1 MELHPSGVRWGRRSN
16 LATKAVFNGAAFC
29 TRGALCH
36 VESVKKHNIYTFF
49 FYNLMYVSASTGSSF
64 GRTSRRRQLVVIS
77 WGECA
82 VRSLRLTDRAVN
94 QFPRPPQQQ
103 INHDILQRSRT
114 SLHHFFFFPNAKLEI
129 FVRRRDCSNLRRIYE
144 RANKLFMSAYCC
156 SALTFWLL
164 TRFKLLP
171 SCPVSLWARS
181 WRPPSLWPLFLQWIS
196 SRLWLSTPFYF
207 DSFCPSWPFFF
218 SFCAPPTVRHKDRL

>member
-1 MELHPSGVRWGRRSN
+1 MKLHPSGVRWGRRSGQSSCSTPN

-29 TRGALCH
+29 ARGALCH

-114 SLHHFFFFPNAKLEI
+114 SLHHFFFSPTRNWKYLCGGEI
-129 FVRRRDCSNLRRIYE
+129 VPICGGSMNV
-144 RANKLFMSAYCC
+144 
-156 SALTFWLL
+156 LTNY
-164 TRFKLLP
+164 
-171 SCPVSLWARS
+171 SCQHIVA
-181 WRPPSLWPLFLQWIS
+181 
-196 SRLWLSTPFYF
+196 
-207 DSFCPSWPFFF
+207 
-218 SFCAPPTVRHKDRL
+218 APWHFGS

>member
-1 MELHPSGVRWGRRSN
+1 MFAEVVAQTWQQKPSLMELPFVHEGHFVTLNQS
-16 LATKAVFNGAAFC
+16 K
-29 TRGALCH
+29 
-36 VESVKKHNIYTFF
+36 NIIYVL

-114 SLHHFFFFPNAKLEI
+114 SLHHFFFSPTRNWKYLCGGEI
-129 FVRRRDCSNLRRIYE
+129 VPICGGSMNV
-144 RANKLFMSAYCC
+144 
-156 SALTFWLL
+156 LTNY
-164 TRFKLLP
+164 
-171 SCPVSLWARS
+171 SCQHIVA
-181 WRPPSLWPLFLQWIS
+181 
-196 SRLWLSTPFYF
+196 
-207 DSFCPSWPFFF
+207 
-218 SFCAPPTVRHKDRL
+218 APWHFGS

>member
-1 MELHPSGVRWGRRSN
+1 MFAEVVAQTWQQKPFLMELPLVHEGHFVTLNQS
-16 LATKAVFNGAAFC
+16 K
-29 TRGALCH
+29 
-36 VESVKKHNIYTFF
+36 NIIYVL

-114 SLHHFFFFPNAKLEI
+114 SLHHFFFSPTRNWKYLCGGEI
-129 FVRRRDCSNLRRIYE
+129 VPICGGSTNV
-144 RANKLFMSAYCC
+144 
-156 SALTFWLL
+156 LTNY
-164 TRFKLLP
+164 
-171 SCPVSLWARS
+171 SCQHIVA
-181 WRPPSLWPLFLQWIS
+181 
-196 SRLWLSTPFYF
+196 
-207 DSFCPSWPFFF
+207 
-218 SFCAPPTVRHKDRL
+218 APWHFGS